1 MTDILKIL
9 KGYRTRYSFNDGDS
23 LELVDMLCHDDAD
36 DITDG
41 LLELEALAEG
51 RQITGT
57 GNHLIYT
64 VNRGWAEYLYDE
76 LPDHADLTAKLK
88 LAVEALEHYAN
99 NAHWDEYEDEFN
111 GESGWYSIFNKTVD
125 FGNKVAEAALKQI
138 GEPAKGRDI

>member
-23 LELVDMLCHDDAD
+23 LELVDMLCPDDAD

-41 LLELEALAEG
+41 LLELEAL
-51 RQITGT
+51 
-57 GNHLIYT
+57 
-64 VNRGWAEYLYDE
+64 AEYLYDE

-99 NAHWDEYEDEFN
+99 NANWDEYEDEFN

>member
-1 MTDILKIL
+1 MPSERTIEDLFHNLPSPSSDFEQRAKLMTAL
-9 KGYRTRYSFNDGDS
+9 
-23 LELVDMLCHDDAD
+23 DD
-36 DITDG
+36 
-41 LLELEALAEG
+41 
-51 RQITGT
+51 
-57 GNHLIYT
+57 
-64 VNRGWAEYLYDE
+64 
-76 LPDHADLTAKLK
+76 TAKLK

>member
-23 LELVDMLCHDDAD
+23 LELVDMLCPDDAD

-41 LLELEALAEG
+41 LLELEALAE
-51 RQITGT
+51 
-57 GNHLIYT
+57 
-64 VNRGWAEYLYDE
+64 YLYDE
-76 LPDHADLTAKLK
+76 LPDHADLTAKRK

>member
-23 LELVDMLCHDDAD
+23 LELVDMLCPDDAD

-41 LLELEALAEG
+41 LLELEAL
-51 RQITGT
+51 
-57 GNHLIYT
+57 
-64 VNRGWAEYLYDE
+64 AEYLYDE